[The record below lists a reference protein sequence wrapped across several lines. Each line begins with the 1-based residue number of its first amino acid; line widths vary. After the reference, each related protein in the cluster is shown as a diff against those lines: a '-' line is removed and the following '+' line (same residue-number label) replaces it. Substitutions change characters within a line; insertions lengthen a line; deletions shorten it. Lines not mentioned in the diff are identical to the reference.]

1 MNGEF
6 SLIPTAAVEKLAA
19 AEIIRCN
26 ELTSR
31 FGLALKESEALELA
45 KTRSDVLEAVGRIE
59 FSGGVINKIIEEFC
73 DSSYLNQS
81 SYAETLNALVEAFY
95 YFKSETL
102 DEMDD
107 DELISIMKQSFEQS
121 CRGSVDLL
129 MSRDLENLSRRI
141 RFGLTDLN
149 DLSKDLSGVF
159 EEDGEP
165 ESEEEASMDW
175 YSIFEVWDD
184 GLEW

>member
-1 MNGEF
+1 MKSEF
-6 SLIPTAAVEKLAA
+6 SLTPTAAAEKLTA

-26 ELTSR
+26 ALTSR
-31 FGLALKESEALELA
+31 FGLILKESEALELS
-45 KTRSDVLEAVGRIE
+45 KTKSDVLEAVGRIE
-59 FSGGVINKIIEEFC
+59 FSGGIINKIITEFC
-73 DSSYLNQS
+73 DSPYLNQS

-107 DELISIMKQSFEQS
+107 DELISIMKKSFDQG

-129 MSRDLENLSRRI
+129 MTRELENLSRRI
-141 RFGLTDLN
+141 RFGLTDLS
-149 DLSKDLSGVF
+149 DLSRDLSGVF
-159 EEDGEP
+159 EEDAEM
-165 ESEEEASMDW
+165 ESEEKVFTDW
-175 YSIFEVWDD
+175 DSIFDIWDD